1 MGFQRMKQ
9 NMREKGIGQFKDG
22 INHVQI
28 DRLDA
33 SNLSEH

>member
-1 MGFQRMKQ
+1 MGFQRLKQ
-9 NMREKGIGQFKDG
+9 NMCEKGIGQFKDG

-28 DRLDA
+28 DLDA